1 MRLVRVWRLIDSC
14 LVDGLTSQ
22 ALDEAIREARLR
34 EIVPNT
40 LHLYRR
46 KPPAVSIGRYQ
57 NIEEVVDL
65 EYCKEHRI
73 DIIRRTS
80 GGGTIYTDSNCL
92 EYAVVVNQGYSEIP
106 MDLEGSFKVICTG
119 IITALNKLG
128 IDASYKPVNDVLV
141 RGKKISG
148 NAQRRRRVLLQH
160 GTLLVDADFES
171 MSKAL
176 RMGDEGK
183 AKLMER
189 LTTVRSEAS
198 RVINVEE
205 VSEALTMGFEEILS
219 MKLVKGKLTTW
230 EEGRAQELKE
240 KYKSKSWIRKVCK
253 KVPN

>member
-1 MRLVRVWRLIDSC
+1 
-14 LVDGLTSQ
+14 
-22 ALDEAIREARLR
+22 LDEAIREARLR

-46 KPPAVSIGRYQ
+46 KPPTVSIGRYQ

-119 IITALNKLG
+119 IITALNVLD
-128 IDASYKPVNDVLV
+128 IDASYKPLNDVLV

-205 VSEALTMGFEEILS
+205 LINLS
-219 MKLVKGKLTTW
+219 RVQSHQLYG
-230 EEGRAQELKE
+230 
-240 KYKSKSWIRKVCK
+240 
-253 KVPN
+253 

>member
-46 KPPAVSIGRYQ
+46 KPPTVSIGRYQ

-119 IITALNKLG
+119 IITALNMLD
-128 IDASYKPVNDVLV
+128 IDASYKPLNDVLV

-205 VSEALTMGFEEILS
+205 ISEALTMGFEEILS

-230 EEGRAQELKE
+230 EEGRVQELKE
-240 KYKSKSWIRKVCK
+240 KYKFKSWIRKVCK

>member
-46 KPPAVSIGRYQ
+46 KPPTVSIGRYQ

-205 VSEALTMGFEEILS
+205 VSEALTIGFEEILS

-230 EEGRAQELKE
+230 EEGRVQELKE
-240 KYKSKSWIRKVCK
+240 KYKFKSWIQKVCK